1 MNIEKTTMTDSK
13 ILEFAAAVL
22 AAVPARQLKPATER
36 FYLGTGRLYYSN
48 AEAALTT
55 SSKRTYYLRKAAIT
69 YFASKELGRAV
80 HDGDAGAAAT
90 AMQVLARFTSG
101 VEWHGSPTH
110 GGTCPLSHPV
120 RRSSKR
126 ASLRG
131 LPDDWRQRVV
141 AEASQELKQ
150 AILLMA
156 ATGVRPSEVEKG
168 VEVTP
173 VLGGVR
179 VIVRGSKIDR
189 NHGQPI
195 RMFEVYSELAVA
207 LAQEKS
213 QIIKV
218 QRANQLSVEIGRLGR
233 RLFGAHR
240 QENVSAYSLRHAFA
254 SDLKA
259 AEIPG
264 DEISALLGHA
274 VADTKKHYGSS
285 RQGRMA
291 VTVKLIHATRPVKS
305 MGFSARAGQKPT
317 GVAL

>member
-1 MNIEKTTMTDSK
+1 MNIEKSTMTHSK

-22 AAVPARQLKPATER
+22 AAMPARPLKPETER

-48 AEAALTT
+48 AEAALITN
-55 SSKRTYYLRKAAIT
+55 SKRTYYLRKAAIT
-69 YFASKELGRAV
+69 YFAAKELGRAV
-80 HDGDAGAAAT
+80 VDGDAGAAAT

-101 VEWHGSPTH
+101 VERLGSLTN
-110 GGTCPLSHPV
+110 GGTCPLRHPI

-131 LPDDWRQRVV
+131 LPNDWRQRLV
-141 AEASQELKQ
+141 AAASQDLKR

-156 ATGVRPSEVEKG
+156 ATGVRPSEIEKG

-173 VLGGVR
+173 VPGGVR
-179 VIVRGSKIDR
+179 VMVRGSKIDR
-189 NHGQPI
+189 NHGQPL
-195 RMFEVYSELAVA
+195 RAFEVYSELALA
-207 LAQEKS
+207 LAQENS

-240 QENVSAYSLRHAFA
+240 QATVSAYSLRHAFA
-254 SDLKA
+254 SDIKA
-259 AEIPG
+259 AGIPG

-274 VADTKKHYGSS
+274 VADTKKHYGTS
-285 RQGRMA
+285 RQGGMA
-291 VTVKLIHATRPVKS
+291 VNIKLIHATRPVKS
-305 MGFSARAGQKPT
+305 TGFSARKAQKST
-317 GVAL
+317 GPAM